1 MVTRR
6 SARPGALSSLSPVK
20 ILTQIV
26 ILQSAFYT
34 IATALILFTILAA
47 GKSFSLD
54 LLLDWRSLRG
64 DTTVGWTLGL
74 CWGLTSLAGYAQSHS
89 YGLRGVEVYK
99 TRGGLAEEENSKE
112 TS

>member
-6 SARPGALSSLSPVK
+6 PTRPGALSSLSPVK

-34 IATALILFTILAA
+34 IATVLILFTILAA

-54 LLLDWRSLRG
+54 LVLSWKSLRG
-64 DTTVGWTLGL
+64 DTAVGWTLGL
-74 CWGLTSLAGYAQSHS
+74 CWGLTSLAGYADSFLLLADLE
-89 YGLRGVEVYK
+89 LRSTWEIVAK
-99 TRGGLAEEENSKE
+99 EENS
-112 TS
+112 